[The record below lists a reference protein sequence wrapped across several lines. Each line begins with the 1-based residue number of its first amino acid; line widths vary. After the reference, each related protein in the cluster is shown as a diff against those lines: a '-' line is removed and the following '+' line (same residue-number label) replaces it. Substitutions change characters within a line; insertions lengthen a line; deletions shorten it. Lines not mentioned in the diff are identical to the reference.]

1 MGDVVNLNQMRK
13 RRERAAAEQ
22 RAKGNRVQ
30 FGRTKDDRVKAA
42 REMEKAKRDL
52 EDKKLE

>member
-42 REMEKAKRDL
+42 RELEKAKQDL